1 MKGIEKQPPPPPP
14 PPFLSFYE
22 GHFVFMF
29 VAEKGKMML
38 PIMLYFKGGRGRGE
52 GGPEKSYLLDLF
64 RNCF

>member
-1 MKGIEKQPPPPPP
+1 MKGIEKQP

-38 PIMLYFKGGRGRGE
+38 PIMLYFTGGRG
-52 GGPEKSYLLDLF
+52 GGGVLKNPTY
-64 RNCF
+64 

>member
-1 MKGIEKQPPPPPP
+1 MKGIEKQP

-38 PIMLYFKGGRGRGE
+38 PIMLYFTGGRGG
-52 GGPEKSYLLDLF
+52 GGPEKSYLLDFF